1 MQNPTLFR
9 RQLNSWFKAN
19 QRALPWRQ
27 NRSPYNTWVSELML
41 QQTQVTTMVKYFE
54 RWIKELPNVEALA
67 AADDEHVM
75 HLWQGLGYYSRARN
89 LKKGAQYIIEHHQ
102 GQLPQTI
109 EELMDIPGI
118 GRYTAG
124 AIASLAFNIKAP
136 IVDGNILRVF
146 SRLYNLDAP
155 INEQKAKN
163 RIYQLQFDLVPTK
176 NPGPFNESLMEL
188 GALICTPKNTHCDVC
203 PVQEFCQAYK
213 KQTVHLLPKK
223 LDKKPVT
230 KISSCAIVLQNKNK
244 FYLHKRPQG
253 ERMGGLWEFP
263 EYKSPEG
270 IVWKEAQAQE
280 HLLQTINPK
289 ITKTKYLGRIK
300 RQYTRFSETMH
311 IFESQV
317 PKSFTLA
324 NDWEYSWTNAQ
335 QLKDFALTSAH
346 NKIRNKIT

>member
-136 IVDGNILRVF
+136 IVDGNVLRVF

-155 INEQKAKN
+155 INEQKAKDH
-163 RIYQLQFDLVPTK
+163 IYQLQFDLVPNK
-176 NPGPFNESLMEL
+176 NPGSFNESLMEL
-188 GALICTPKNTHCDVC
+188 GALICTPKNTQCPTC
-203 PVQEFCQAYK
+203 PVQ
-213 KQTVHLLPKK
+213 
-223 LDKKPVT
+223 
-230 KISSCAIVLQNKNK
+230 
-244 FYLHKRPQG
+244 
-253 ERMGGLWEFP
+253 
-263 EYKSPEG
+263 
-270 IVWKEAQAQE
+270 
-280 HLLQTINPK
+280 
-289 ITKTKYLGRIK
+289 
-300 RQYTRFSETMH
+300 
-311 IFESQV
+311 
-317 PKSFTLA
+317 
-324 NDWEYSWTNAQ
+324 
-335 QLKDFALTSAH
+335 DF
-346 NKIRNKIT
+346 